1 MRSVRDRKTQTLVI
15 VQSEK
20 QTRVRVIQYQENT
33 SKIIRETAVQ
43 EENNIIQEAAD
54 APPEHYEFETSS
66 IEEDSV
72 NEEVEDGM
80 DIWNY

>member
-1 MRSVRDRKTQTLVI
+1 MK
-15 VQSEK
+15 
-20 QTRVRVIQYQENT
+20 N
-33 SKIIRETAVQ
+33 KIIRETAVQ
-43 EENNIIQEAAD
+43 EENKIIWEAAD

-66 IEEDSV
+66 IEEGSV